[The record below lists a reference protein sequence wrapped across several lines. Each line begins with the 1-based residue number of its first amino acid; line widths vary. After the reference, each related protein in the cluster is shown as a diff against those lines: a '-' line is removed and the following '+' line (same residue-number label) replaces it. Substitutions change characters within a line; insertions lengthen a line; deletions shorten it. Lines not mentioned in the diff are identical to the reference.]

1 MFNPSTI
8 CNTNTDDF
16 APEIRDRIN
25 AAQDNFYLLAT
36 PNRHEYKPYCESLLA
51 CASEEQSDFL
61 FALAY
66 FCLMHYYSNDNN
78 HEEAIRCALDG
89 IKYQQKAHEYE
100 FIARSY
106 NILGLFTEAIG
117 DSAKAV
123 DYLLY
128 SIDTCIQYQ
137 LDYVR
142 GMAESNLAD
151 IFHRTNNYERA
162 LYHYS
167 EAIRFIKKS
176 MADRP
181 YDAMRTLLYALCN
194 RGYCLIACG
203 NKDAEIEEDYEQI
216 TAYLNDMDS
225 HNIEHENFV
234 VSNYLAT
241 LFHSK
246 NDINSANK
254 YMHITDTAINEL
266 TNYTTFA
273 DDIVAY
279 IRIKQKLCSERDYTA
294 LLDDFIE
301 KSELM
306 RAPYYL
312 FRRLLE
318 ERIKVAVSWN
328 DNAAF
333 TRYSMQLFNLYAK
346 QNAQECRET
355 LRAEQIHHENQ
366 LIHKQHYELVH
377 RNKALLSQSQHDAL
391 TGLPNRAYLNDY
403 AETTLSKALKNNCT
417 IGVEILDIDYFKNI
431 NDSYGHIEGDRYLSS
446 VSDALRRIAE
456 SYEDVFVARYG
467 GDEFVII
474 YFNKSNSEIC
484 DIMEKLKNEIRL
496 ISIPDLNPDGKD
508 YITLSQGCLNKIP
521 TPANRIW
528 DFLAWADKT
537 LYEVKKNGKD
547 NFHLKDSFKN

>member
-1 MFNPSTI
+1 MLNPTKI
-8 CNTNTDDF
+8 CTTNTEVF
-16 APEIRDRIN
+16 SPEVRERIRE
-25 AAQDNFYLLAT
+25 AQDNFYLLAT
-36 PNRHEYKPYCESLLA
+36 PERHDYKPYCERLLA

-78 HEEAIRCALDG
+78 HEEAIRCALEG

-106 NILGLFTEAIG
+106 NILGLFTEAVG
-117 DSAKAV
+117 DSAKSV

-151 IFHRTNNYERA
+151 IFHRTNNFERA

-167 EAIRFIKKS
+167 EAIKFTKKC

-181 YDAMRTLLYALCN
+181 YDAMRVLLYTLCN

-203 NKDAEIEEDYEQI
+203 NKDAEIEENYEQI
-216 TAYLNDMDS
+216 SAYLNDMDS

-254 YMHITDTAINEL
+254 YMHLADTAINEL

-306 RAPYYL
+306 HAPYYL

-333 TRYSMQLFNLYAK
+333 TRYSMQLFDLYAK
-346 QNAQECRET
+346 QNVQECRET

-377 RNKALLSQSQHDAL
+377 RNKALMSQSQHDAL

-403 AETTLSKALKNNCT
+403 AETTLSKALKNGCT
-417 IGVEILDIDYFKNI
+417 FGIEILDIDYFKNI
-431 NDSYGHIEGDRYLSS
+431 NDNYGHIEGDRYLSA
-446 VSDALRRIAE
+446 VSAALNKITDEHSDIFA
-456 SYEDVFVARYG
+456 ARYG
-467 GDEFVII
+467 GDEFVLI
-474 YFNKSNSEIC
+474 YYDKTNEEIAAIMDELKSAVN
-484 DIMEKLKNEIRL
+484 DIAL
-496 ISIPDLNPDGKD
+496 PDDNPDGNSF
-508 YITLSQGCLNKIP
+508 ITISQGCLNRIP
-521 TPANRIW
+521 KPTNRIW
-528 DFLAWADKT
+528 DFLAHADVA
-537 LYEVKKNGKD
+537 LYEIKRSGKN
-547 NFHLKDSFKN
+547 NYRLKDSFKR